1 MKTNEMLPPE
11 RQEELLKE
19 QLTSKNDA
27 ADQASQGE
35 TLPGSED
42 WEQSAS
48 PLRTASMR
56 QLHQREQELA
66 VLKESLNDRAQLLD
80 ERERQ
85 LTTRESDLRND
96 RLDLQA
102 EKETFEQQKRQE
114 RLALQKKIS
123 ELWEKGRKEQE
134 KELDDIFSRRLEEE
148 SRAREQADR
157 RLAAYRQKQE
167 ESLAAQK
174 QDFEADLARRRERL
188 DTEFSQREEKLDRRE
203 KALRLR
209 EQEQEERTRTLEVN
223 SRQIEA
229 MRQALKMQEDA
240 LPERARR
247 LADDRISALDDVM
260 RQKDA
265 VLEEQRQENGRLRE
279 RIRHF
284 SALSEKLGNREPEE
298 LLLELRDRELR
309 IDNLRQE
316 LAERPPRELRA
327 RYEEL
332 EARERGWS
340 EERQRLEQKLHDLEE
355 VGRRQAE
362 SEYELQKLRSENNRL
377 VQLKDAL
384 EAHNNKLGDELRR
397 LQSQYGS
404 EKDRNERIRDIENP
418 CIENKPAANSEIGSE
433 IGWLEGIVS
442 RLGEH
447 GFLFPRRI
455 LYAFH
460 TSLKIA
466 EWSPITVLAGVSGTG
481 KSELPRLYA
490 LFGGLNFMM
499 VPVQPNWD
507 SQESMLGFFN
517 TLDNKFDAQPVL
529 RFLAQSQKKV
539 SADYKYGMKDT
550 MNLVLLDEMNLAH
563 MELYFAE
570 FLSKLE
576 ARRGKGKDAVPTLD
590 VKLGSGMSPYQLPLG
605 RNVLWTGTMN
615 QDETTKSLSDKVLD
629 RSSVIHFPRPSELKR
644 RTMTRLIPQS
654 PESLLPLDLWM
665 QWVISISDFS
675 DSEVAQY
682 KTFVE
687 QINKALSHV
696 GRALGHRVW
705 QSIEHYM
712 ANYPAVRALRRRG
725 AGGDELQR
733 AMRIAFEDQ
742 LVQKVM
748 PKLRGIETRGKARSD
763 CLDVIRNLLDEHEY
777 DIVED
782 FTKACEMGYGQFMWN
797 SADYLEQN
805 GDETGVLA
813 DEIEDV
819 HHEG

>member
-42 WEQSAS
+42 REQSAS

-102 EKETFEQQKRQE
+102 EKESFEQQKRQE
-114 RLALQKKIS
+114 QLALQKKIS

-134 KELDDIFSRRLEEE
+134 KELDDILSQRLKQIKEEE
-148 SRAREQADR
+148 SQAREQADR
-157 RLAAYRQKQE
+157 RLAEYRQKQE

-174 QDFEADLARRRERL
+174 QDFEADLARRRDRL

-203 KALRLR
+203 EALRLR
-209 EQEQEERTRTLEVN
+209 EQEQEERTRTLEVH

-240 LPERARR
+240 LPKCARR
-247 LADDRISALDDVM
+247 LADDRIADM
-260 RQKDA
+260 KA

-340 EERQRLEQKLHDLEE
+340 EERQRLEQKLHNLEE
-355 VGRRQAE
+355 AGRQQAE

-377 VQLKDAL
+377 AQLKDAL

-404 EKDRNERIRDIENP
+404 EADRNERIRDIENP
-418 CIENKPAANSEIGSE
+418 CIKNKPAANSEIGSE
-433 IGWLEGIVS
+433 IDWLEGIVS

-455 LYAFH
+455 LHAFH

-529 RFLAQSQKKV
+529 RFLAQSQKEA
-539 SADYKYGMKDT
+539 SEDYPYGMKDA

-576 ARRGKGKDAVPTLD
+576 ARRGKGKNAVPTLD
-590 VKLGSGMSPYQLPLG
+590 VKLGSGISPYQLPLG

-615 QDETTKSLSDKVLD
+615 QDETTKALSDKVLD

-644 RTMTRLIPQS
+644 RTIKKLIPQS
-654 PESLLPLDLWM
+654 PESLLPLDLWT
-665 QWVISISDFS
+665 QWVILTSDFS
-675 DSEVAQY
+675 DSEVAPY

-712 ANYPAVRALRRRG
+712 VNYPAVRALRRRG
-725 AGGDELQR
+725 VDGDKLQR
-733 AMRIAFEDQ
+733 TMRIAFEDQ

-777 DIVED
+777 GIVED

-805 GDETGVLA
+805 GDEIGVLP
-813 DEIEDV
+813 DEIEDA